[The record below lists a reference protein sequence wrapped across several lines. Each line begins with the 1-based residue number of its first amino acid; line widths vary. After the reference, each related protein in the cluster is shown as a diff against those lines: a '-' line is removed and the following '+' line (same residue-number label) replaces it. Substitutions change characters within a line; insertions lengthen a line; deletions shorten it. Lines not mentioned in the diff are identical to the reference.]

1 MANETGN
8 EYSDIKRAVDSIL
21 KINSTVKRKKKA
33 YIEKQKD
40 LFTSIIMALHATQA
54 RTNLA
59 NAEMKLDFSTYDELF
74 LQIIDSLILLHFG
87 KEGYEVIS
95 FYLYEKFNPDGSV
108 NELFD
113 DEDKVVPSDTPED
126 IWNILMKLKN
136 DNEK

>member
-1 MANETGN
+1 MDNQ
-8 EYSDIKRAVDSIL
+8 YSDIKKAVDTLL

-33 YIEKQKD
+33 YLDKQKD
-40 LFTSIIMALHATQA
+40 LFIGIIITLQASQTREFLTQ
-54 RTNLA
+54 TEL
-59 NAEMKLDFSTYDELF
+59 KLDFSSYDEMF
-74 LQIIDSLILLHFG
+74 LQIIDSLLLLHFG

-95 FYLYEKFNPDGSV
+95 FYLYEKFNPDGTV

-113 DEDKVVPSDTPED
+113 EEEKIVPSTTPGD

>member
-1 MANETGN
+1 MDNQ
-8 EYSDIKRAVDSIL
+8 YSDIKKAVDALL

-33 YIEKQKD
+33 YLDKQKD
-40 LFTSIIMALHATQA
+40 LFVGIIITLQASQTREFLTQ
-54 RTNLA
+54 TEL
-59 NAEMKLDFSTYDELF
+59 KLDFSSYDEMF
-74 LQIIDSLILLHFG
+74 LQIIDSLLLLHFG

-95 FYLYEKFNPDGSV
+95 FYLYEKFNPDGTV

-113 DEDKVVPSDTPED
+113 EEEKIVPSTTPGD

>member
-1 MANETGN
+1 MDNQ
-8 EYSDIKRAVDSIL
+8 YLDIKKAVDALL

-33 YIEKQKD
+33 YLDKQKD
-40 LFTSIIMALHATQA
+40 LFIGIIITLQVSQTREFLTQ
-54 RTNLA
+54 TEL
-59 NAEMKLDFSTYDELF
+59 KLDFSSYDEMF
-74 LQIIDSLILLHFG
+74 LQIIDSLLLLHFG

-95 FYLYEKFNPDGSV
+95 FYLYEKFNPDGTV

-113 DEDKVVPSDTPED
+113 EEEKIVPSTTPGD